1 MVPNIGIIF
10 RSYAKTPELVPEV
23 VKRAIDSI
31 KKAKSIKFFDEP
43 CFSHISIAVP
53 TDYDC
58 GLTLSNIH
66 RQILIADDVTM
77 RWDISVLPCGGHH
90 SCEVLNFA
98 MSQMR
103 LCGPRFCLIASHKAS
118 PYLTENTMRKVIF
131 ALYSGFRVVGVRI
144 KELNDVQESPIQ
156 NTFAV
161 WDMKEM
167 GGLAME
173 DGTLTPMFFDSELGV
188 EEMAPLIRLQKQYGK
203 CAAVINA
210 EGSLDIR
217 QSEDGKAR
225 HKEVRDTKRAL
236 QEQEAARLGVT
247 LDFVKENIV
256 EL

>member
-1 MVPNIGIIF
+1 MIPEIGIIF

-23 VKRAIDSI
+23 VERAITSV
-31 KKAKSIKFFDEP
+31 KKARNICFFDKP
-43 CFSHISIAVP
+43 FFNKIIIAVP

-58 GLTLSNIH
+58 GLTMGQLHQKIRND
-66 RQILIADDVTM
+66 DDVTLQ
-77 RWDISVLPCGGHH
+77 WSVQILPFKGHH
-90 SCEVLNFA
+90 SCEVLNSA
-98 MSQMR
+98 MSEMER
-103 LCGPRFCLIASHKAS
+103 WGPRFCLIASHKAIS
-118 PYLTENTMRKVIF
+118 YLTEDNMRKVIF
-131 ALYSGFRVVGVRI
+131 ALYNGFRVVGVRI

-161 WDMKEM
+161 WDLKEM
-167 GGLAME
+167 GSFIME
-173 DGTLTPMFFDSELGV
+173 EGKITELIFDSELGV
-188 EEMAPLIRLQKQYGK
+188 EEVAPLIRLQKLYGK

-210 EGSLDIR
+210 EGSLNIR
-217 QSEDGKAR
+217 ESEDGKAR